1 MRSLSLTPTLIS
13 STTFFFFF
21 KDSKSRTA
29 LGLFSLRSQ
38 SRLLLTG
45 TPLQNDLEE
54 FWTLLHFLDPKE
66 FARSAAFT
74 ARFGSG
80 DVTVDQVLALT
91 SETRKYLLRRMKAS
105 EHTSGHS
112 N

>member
-1 MRSLSLTPTLIS
+1 MSKI
-13 STTFFFFF
+13 
-21 KDSKSRTA
+21 KDSTSRTA
-29 LGLFSLRSQ
+29 TCLGGLRSQ

-45 TPLQNDLEE
+45 TPLQNSLEE
-54 FWTLLHFLDPKE
+54 LWTLLHFLDPAE

-80 DVTVDQVLALT
+80 GVATVDQVLDLT

-105 EHTSGHS
+105 FIAMFPFVSS
-112 N
+112 NILSFS